1 MAGAFR
7 FQLRRSERHKTDASV
22 VRVHVDNRGVELSLV
37 KGGNN
42 KGG

>member
-7 FQLRRSERHKTDASV
+7 FQLRRSDRHKTDASV
-22 VRVHVDNRGVELSLV
+22 VRVHVLNKGVELSLV

-42 KGG
+42 PGE